1 MLGRIHTMEEFVK
14 SYETARAAGFDNIN
28 IDLMS
33 ALPGQTFES
42 FLHTLDTV
50 LALKPEHISMYSLIL
65 EEGTALYEH
74 LDRYPALPDEDTERQ
89 MYDTACL
96 RLADNGYHQ
105 YEISNFAKEGKACRH
120 NLSYWERKNY
130 LGFGTGAASLLCEQR
145 YTNTDSL
152 ALYIDTMAELEEK
165 KEVIS
170 KALGGGTRRTAYT
183 FRTGAEWKKC
193 SFWDCAK
200 TAAFPRR
207 IFWENSEK
215 Q

>member
-1 MLGRIHTMEEFVK
+1 MLGRIHTMEEFVQ

-96 RLADNGYHQ
+96 RLAVTV
-105 YEISNFAKEGKACRH
+105 ITSMK
-120 NLSYWERKNY
+120 
-130 LGFGTGAASLLCEQR
+130 SLILQ
-145 YTNTDSL
+145 
-152 ALYIDTMAELEEK
+152 K
-165 KEVIS
+165 KERHAAIIFPTGNAKIIS
-170 KALGGGTRRTAYT
+170 ASGQARHPCFANSATPIRTALH
-183 FRTGAEWKKC
+183 F
-193 SFWDCAK
+193 
-200 TAAFPRR
+200 
-207 IFWENSEK
+207 I
-215 Q
+215 

>member
-1 MLGRIHTMEEFVK
+1 M
-14 SYETARAAGFDNIN
+14 ARELGFDNIN

-74 LDRYPALPDEDTERQ
+74 LDWYPALPDEDTERQ

-105 YEISNFAKEGKACRH
+105 YEISNFAQPGMPADITSATGPEKIIWGWGWGHLPWWKMSGIPTPGSCMSMENFVTTCR
-120 NLSYWERKNY
+120 R
-130 LGFGTGAASLLCEQR
+130 SLRQ
-145 YTNTDSL
+145 
-152 ALYIDTMAELEEK
+152 
-165 KEVIS
+165 
-170 KALGGGTRRTAYT
+170 
-183 FRTGAEWKKC
+183 
-193 SFWDCAK
+193 SF
-200 TAAFPRR
+200 
-207 IFWENSEK
+207 
-215 Q
+215 